1 MGASPTQ
8 FMIKNKTQQ
17 NLQNSCLVWSKFSE
31 QTNFNFCKVHIF
43 WEGHKILRNLR
54 RRFFLCSASQIY
66 SGDFSKFC
74 GLLRIY
80 ELYLKIGHKHY
91 VFIVIKI
98 AQNPGFKYLVAGLPT
113 WLPSKPHVLTHLTIG
128 LSARGTHQGYISMT
142 WLWSAYF
149 GYIKLLF
156 FD

>member
-1 MGASPTQ
+1 MQG
-8 FMIKNKTQQ
+8 K
-17 NLQNSCLVWSKFSE
+17 L
-31 QTNFNFCKVHIF
+31 HIF
-43 WEGHKILRNLR
+43 WEGHKILRNLHC
-54 RRFFLCSASQIY
+54 RFDCYYIGQIY
-66 SGDFSKFC
+66 GGDFEKFC
-74 GLLRIY
+74 GFLRIY

-142 WLWSAYF
+142 LVVEYLFWVYKIIIFWLKVTMFRGIFETFWNR
-149 GYIKLLF
+149 GMRKWQKIIILLKMILF
-156 FD
+156 